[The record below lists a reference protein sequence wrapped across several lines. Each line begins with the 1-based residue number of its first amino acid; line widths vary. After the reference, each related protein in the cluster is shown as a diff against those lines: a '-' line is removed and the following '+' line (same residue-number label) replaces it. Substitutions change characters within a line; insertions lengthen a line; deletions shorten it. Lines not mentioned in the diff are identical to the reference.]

1 MSLVLRA
8 RMVELVSDANPD
20 VRWMSSWLEVNE
32 VTEPSFTYKRGKCV
46 SAFEMMCE
54 AIMSDIQSAEG
65 SGADALEE
73 IRRIESGE
81 ADRIEADGNAWVTY
95 ITRDKVWFEGLY
107 GQGEGGEVS
116 FAQYKLAVQTYVR
129 FLADPQH
136 QPIEVD
142 FPDR

>member
-32 VTEPSFTYKRGKCV
+32 VTEPSFTHKRGKCV
-46 SAFEMMCE
+46 TAFEMMCE
-54 AIMSDIQSAEG
+54 ALMSDIQSAEG
-65 SGADALEE
+65 SGADALKE
-73 IRRIESGE
+73 IARIESGE
-81 ADRIEADGNAWVTY
+81 TDRIEADGNAWVAY

-107 GQGEGGEVS
+107 SQGEGGEVS

-129 FLADPQH
+129 FLADPEH
-136 QPIEVD
+136 KPIEVE